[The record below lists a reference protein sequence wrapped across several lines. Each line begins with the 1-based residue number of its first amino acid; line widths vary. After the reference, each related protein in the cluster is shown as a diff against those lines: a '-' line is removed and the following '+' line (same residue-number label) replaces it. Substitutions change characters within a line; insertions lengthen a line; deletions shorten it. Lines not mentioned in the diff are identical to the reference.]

1 MPPTSTRNFSRAAI
15 LAALL
20 IAALLFTAHYRPETQ
35 SSSREQLLQFVPA
48 DSTAVIFL
56 HLDEFRQS
64 PFLASIYSWAPHPKE
79 DSEYTQFVRDTGFSY
94 ERDLKAAVMAISNH
108 GTTTSLLMV
117 VDGRFDRKKIEAFL
131 TRAGTSAQ
139 QGKLKVFSVNDAGAH
154 EKPVSLAFLSD
165 NRIAVTDAPSLAAQ
179 LASAASN
186 ASHAEWNSRF
196 DRLAGT
202 PLFVVVHQDPVIHKA
217 FDSAAPG
224 GFRSPQLSALL
235 DQLQWISIAGKPD
248 GEELRAIAEG
258 ECQSE
263 LASAQLRDML
273 QGILLLAQNGLHD
286 RQLRQ
291 QMNADEREAYLE
303 ILQGAEVQKIDRGEW
318 KTVRVALSITPKFL
332 DLARIPYV
340 GITKPDDAAPAEKSK
355 RPAGKSASQKK
366 N

>member
-1 MPPTSTRNFSRAAI
+1 MPLTSRKNFSRAAI

-20 IAALLFTAHYRPETQ
+20 IAALLFTAHYWPETQ
-35 SSSREQLLQFVPA
+35 SSSRQQLLQFVPP
-48 DSTAVIFL
+48 DSTAVVFL
-56 HLDEFRQS
+56 HFDEFRQS
-64 PFLASIYSWAPHPKE
+64 PFLEKIYSWAPHPDE
-79 DSEYTQFVRDTGFSY
+79 DSEYKQFVRDTGFSY
-94 ERDLKAAVMAISNH
+94 ERDLKAAVVAISNQ
-108 GTTTSLLMV
+108 GTKTSLLVV

-165 NRIAVTDAPSLAAQ
+165 NRIALTDAPSLAAQ

-186 ASHAEWNSRF
+186 NHAEWNSRF

-202 PLFVVVHQDPVIHKA
+202 PIFAVVHQDPVMHKA
-217 FDSAAPG
+217 LDSAAPG

-235 DQLQWISIAGKPD
+235 EQLQWISIAGKPD
-248 GEELRAIAEG
+248 GQELRAVAEG

-263 LASAQLRDML
+263 LESAQLRDML
-273 QGILLLAQNGLHD
+273 EGVLLLAQNGLHD
-286 RQLRQ
+286 RRLRQ

-332 DLARIPYV
+332 DLARTPYV
-340 GITKPDDAAPAEKSK
+340 GIAKPDDAASAEKSK
-355 RPAGKSASQKK
+355 HPAGKTSSQKK

>member
-1 MPPTSTRNFSRAAI
+1 MPLTSTRKFSRAAI
-15 LAALL
+15 LAPLL
-20 IAALLFTAHYRPETQ
+20 IAALLFTAHYWPETQ
-35 SSSREQLLQFVPA
+35 SSSREQLLQFVPS
-48 DSTAVIFL
+48 DSTAVVFL

-64 PFLASIYSWAPHPKE
+64 PFLARIYSWAPHPNE

-108 GTTTSLLMV
+108 GTTTNLLLV

-131 TRAGTSAQ
+131 TSAGTSAQ
-139 QGKLKVFSVNDAGAH
+139 QGKLKVFSLNDAGIH
-154 EKPVSLAFLSD
+154 EKAVSLAFLSD
-165 NRIAVTDAPSLAAQ
+165 NRIAVTDAPSLAEQ

-186 ASHAEWNSRF
+186 ANHAEWSSRF

-202 PLFVVVHQDPVIHKA
+202 PLFAVVHQDPVMHKA
-217 FDSAAPG
+217 LDSAAPG

-235 DQLQWISIAGKPD
+235 EQLQWISIAGKPD
-248 GEELRAIAEG
+248 GQELRAVAEG

-273 QGILLLAQNGLHD
+273 QGVLLLAQNGLHD

-291 QMNADEREAYLE
+291 QMNPDEREAYLE

-318 KTVRVALSITPKFL
+318 KTVRVALSVTPKFL
-332 DLARIPYV
+332 DVARIPYV
-340 GITKPDDAAPAEKSK
+340 GLAKPDDAAPAEKSK

-366 N
+366 D